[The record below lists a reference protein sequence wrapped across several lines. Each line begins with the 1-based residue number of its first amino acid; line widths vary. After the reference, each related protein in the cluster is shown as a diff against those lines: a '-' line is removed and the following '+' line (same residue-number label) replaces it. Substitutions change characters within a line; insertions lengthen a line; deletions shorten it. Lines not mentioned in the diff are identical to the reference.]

1 MNKQEIEKDEI
12 LVKLDPQY
20 HQCIQCHLFYSPKKT
35 SKYADHYNIIS
46 LKEMFCAICGFY
58 PTLDYHLNRL
68 EKKASVLQKEL
79 QIIKETYAPLYTI
92 VRYKQ
97 KVRMVRL

>member
-12 LVKLDPQY
+12 LVKLDPRY
-20 HQCIQCHLFYSPKKT
+20 RQCEKCSLFYSSKKT
-35 SKYADHYNIIS
+35 GEYADRCNIIS

-58 PTLDYHLNRL
+58 PTIDSHLNRL
-68 EKKASVLQKEL
+68 EKNASVLHSEL
-79 QIIKETYAPLYTI
+79 LIIKETYAPLYTI

-97 KVRMVRL
+97 KVRMIRL